1 LFLRWVRLLIKFV
14 DEVVDL
20 RDVNLA
26 RVAFVEDFE
35 N

>member
-1 LFLRWVRLLIKFV
+1 MFLRWVRLLIEFV

-26 RVAFVEDFE
+26 RVAFVKDFE